1 MEFEPWCDRGSR
13 GVARQETARQC
24 HGARDGHAQLTV
36 ESANQGDMIHP
47 TQGDSSS
54 DALSRTFDS
63 RDGKVRQE
71 VIDPFRISTG
81 CMSSDFNVVEP
92 GHNILKYK
100 DTEFRV
106 AGRNYPRP
114 KG

>member
-47 TQGDSSS
+47 TQSDSSS
-54 DALSRTFDS
+54 DALSRIFDA
-63 RDGKVRQE
+63 RDGEVRQE
-71 VIDPFRISTG
+71 VVDPFRIG
-81 CMSSDFNVVEP
+81 VCCMSSDFNVVDSR
-92 GHNILKYK
+92 HNILESK
-100 DTEFRV
+100 DT
-106 AGRNYPRP
+106 
-114 KG
+114 